1 MRKYKI
7 QETIGKI
14 IQLRYSD
21 TDNANG
27 YVLSVRAGEILHAA
41 ELYADEQL
49 RVMSTLVCM
58 GMGIRPQ
65 WCVYAH
71 LDRGPLDQNMWFA
84 DYHSVWL
91 HLQARHSAIVADR
104 EPHGP
109 TQMFALWV
117 LFGEVV
123 MQLGHTDV
131 HPLTNHQMRAH
142 MYPNTWGA
150 IQIIPG
156 YMDLVTEILNS
167 ERESANAQFIVKS
180 YVESLHT
187 QTSTDVSYNAL
198 MALSKFHYSRG
209 KSAITV
215 KEWRGIVAPIR
226 EAILASGIDP
236 RRFVTSW
243 SRAQELP
250 GEDGDAAAFDPEVA
264 VDALLSV
271 ECATYCGFMSSYLFG
286 DPRLPEGYQ
295 WAERDLLHWG
305 VTDDLALAAILN
317 SVK

>member
-1 MRKYKI
+1 MRQHKI

-14 IQLRYSD
+14 VQLRYSD

-49 RVMSTLVCM
+49 RVMKTLVRM
-58 GMGIRPQ
+58 EIGIRPQ

-71 LDRGPLDQNMWFA
+71 LDRGPLDQNMWFS

-91 HLQARHSAIVADR
+91 HLQARHSALVADR

-123 MQLGHTDV
+123 LQLGHTDV

-142 MYPNTWGA
+142 MYPDTWGA
-150 IQIIPG
+150 IQILPG
-156 YMDLVTEILNS
+156 YMDLITEILNA
-167 ERESANAQFIVKS
+167 ESVSAQFIINS
-180 YVESLHT
+180 HVESLPA
-187 QTSTDVSYNAL
+187 QQQKSVSYNSL

-209 KSAITV
+209 KSALTT
-215 KEWRGIVAPIR
+215 KEWRDIVAPIR
-226 EAILASGIDP
+226 EAILAAGIDP

-243 SRAQELP
+243 SRVEELP
-250 GEDGDAAAFDPEVA
+250 GGDGDSAAFDQHVA

-271 ECATYCGFMSSYLFG
+271 ECATYFGFMSSYLFG
-286 DPRLPEGYQ
+286 DPRLPDAYK

-305 VTDDLALAAILN
+305 VMDDLALSAVLN
-317 SVK
+317 SIK